1 MIMEFLDN
9 FPTYRH
15 TKLVGGNVRVDHNSG
30 VTRWLGSKWLV
41 RPLLRVIPS
50 FGRVSPG
57 FISIAESRYSRVKHQ
72 PRGIVRLA
80 HYPRTDHQAESQAD
94 GLVQRLSLPSNQ
106 LENCGAGGGESRA
119 SSGGASGEADWGG
132 QKPHFG
138 SAERPKRA
146 ALPPQDTTVTCNSW

>member
-1 MIMEFLDN
+1 MEFLDN

-30 VTRWLGSKWLV
+30 VTRGLGSKWLV

-72 PRGIVRLA
+72 HEVLCDLHITRASITRPSHKRMVWYNGCL
-80 HYPRTDHQAESQAD
+80 YQATSWKTAGRVVAKVEHHPGVPAAKQT
-94 GLVQRLSLPSNQ
+94 
-106 LENCGAGGGESRA
+106 GAGKSRTSA
-119 SSGGASGEADWGG
+119 PQNGPSE
-132 QKPHFG
+132 PHCH
-138 SAERPKRA
+138 PKT
-146 ALPPQDTTVTCNSW
+146 P

>member
-1 MIMEFLDN
+1 MEFLDN

-15 TKLVGGNVRVDHNSG
+15 TKLVGGNVRVDHNSR

-50 FGRVSPG
+50 FGRISPG

-80 HYPRTDHQAESQAD
+80 HDPRTDHQAESQAD
-94 GLVQRLSLPSNQ
+94 GLVQRLSLPSSQ

-119 SSGGASGEADWGG
+119 SSGGAAAKQTGAGKSRT
-132 QKPHFG
+132 
-138 SAERPKRA
+138 SA
-146 ALPPQDTTVTCNSW
+146 PQNGP